1 MPALC
6 PRSRRACAP
15 VLTGQVEPTAR
26 AVPFFCP
33 FCGEEEIRPWGDDP
47 DKGHGD
53 WRCESCLRV
62 FSVRY
67 KGLTGRSEEH

>member
-1 MPALC
+1 VSA
-6 PRSRRACAP
+6 SNG
-15 VLTGQVEPTAR
+15 TR

-33 FCGEEEIRPWGDDP
+33 FCGEESIRPWGDDP

-53 WRCESCLRV
+53 WRCEDCSRV

-67 KGLTGRSEEH
+67 RGLAAPVAPTAPAAQA